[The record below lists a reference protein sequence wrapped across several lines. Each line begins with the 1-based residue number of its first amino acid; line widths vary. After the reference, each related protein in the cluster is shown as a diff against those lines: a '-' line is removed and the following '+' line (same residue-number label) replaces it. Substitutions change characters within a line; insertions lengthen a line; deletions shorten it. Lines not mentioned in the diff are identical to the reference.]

1 MSTALIDIEI
11 EDARNKLATLE
22 KQKQEEVEKELE
34 KLESPLKV
42 LQGIIEQKRVQVK
55 NNRYSK
61 SIPLAQFYDQEKLN
75 MLEPIFNMLK
85 SIDERLKALE
95 PKN

>member
-34 KLESPLKV
+34 MFTPLKV
-42 LQGIIEQKRVQVK
+42 LEGIIEQKRVKVK

-85 SIDERLKALE
+85 SLDVRLQALE
-95 PKN
+95 IKN

>member
-1 MSTALIDIEI
+1 MSQLDIEL
-11 EDARNKLATLE
+11 EVVRNRLAALE
-22 KQKQEEVEKELE
+22 KQKQAEVEKEVE

-42 LQGIIEQKRVQVK
+42 LQEIIDTKRKQIE

-61 SIPLAQFYDQEKLN
+61 SIPLARFYDQEKLD

-85 SIDERLKALE
+85 SIDDRLKALE
-95 PKN
+95 PKI

>member
-11 EDARNKLATLE
+11 EDARNKLAALE
-22 KQKQEEVEKELE
+22 KQKQAEVEKELE

-42 LQGIIEQKRVQVK
+42 LQEIIDAKRKQIE
-55 NNRYSK
+55 NSRYSK
-61 SIPLAQFYDQEKLN
+61 SIPLARFYDQEKLA

-85 SIDERLKALE
+85 SIDDRLKALE
-95 PKN
+95 PKI

>member
-11 EDARNKLATLE
+11 EDARNKLAALE
-22 KQKQEEVEKELE
+22 KQKQDEVVK

-42 LQGIIEQKRVQVK
+42 LEGIIEQKRIQIK

-61 SIPLAQFYDQEKLN
+61 SIPLARFYDQEKVN

-85 SIDERLKALE
+85 SLDQRLEALE
-95 PKN
+95 RKI

>member
-11 EDARNKLATLE
+11 EDARNKLAALE
-22 KQKQEEVEKELE
+22 KQKQAEVVK
-34 KLESPLKV
+34 KLEIPLKV
-42 LQGIIEQKRVQVK
+42 LEGIIEQKRIKIK

-61 SIPLAQFYDQEKLN
+61 SIPLAQFYDQEKLA

-85 SIDERLKALE
+85 SLDERLEALE
-95 PKN
+95 RKI